1 MARTRPRW
9 RRASAPAL
17 RRRARRPMVRQHG
30 RRPPA
35 AQGQESPQRFAW
47 YVGLALMA
55 AMEVID
61 WPVAIIIG
69 VGHEIGHRARTR
81 AVREL
86 AGGIEA
92 AG

>member
-1 MARTRPRW
+1 MAW
-9 RRASAPAL
+9 KD
-17 RRRARRPMVRQHG
+17 G

-35 AQGQESPQRFAW
+35 AQGQHSAQRVAW

-55 AMEVID
+55 ALEVID
-61 WPVAIIIG
+61 WPVAIVIG
-69 VGHEIGHRARTR
+69 IGHELAHRARTR

-86 AGGIEA
+86 GSGIEA